1 MWKLHSNRPTPLPR
15 ASTLFARPSPRH
27 SNCKQTKPTKDF
39 IKRWMDKNKYQRD
52 YPRRSTPFATAAFYG
67 NGRLERKAKTNPK
80 RTGRSTIG
88 DCLLFCSML
97 FFSERRVSRAS
108 VRSDVVWIFER
119 RREADNR
126 SVHLNWLLMPTAIDV
141 VSFAGRWLAP
151 RSPDD
156 VTVTASPWLVPCL
169 STTNQGPWF
178 LSLSKKSLSAHGH
191 WAEKVPNNVK
201 SINELDRYQNRVH
214 F

>member
-1 MWKLHSNRPTPLPR
+1 MDSSSGPLPFQGLHFNQRESLNQHDTVIGFMWKLHSNRPTPLPR
-15 ASTLFARPSPRH
+15 ASTPFARPSPRH

-97 FFSERRVSRAS
+97 LFANGACQGRPFGPTWSGFLNGAVRPIIAAS
-108 VRSDVVWIFER
+108 I
-119 RREADNR
+119 
-126 SVHLNWLLMPTAIDV
+126 LID
-141 VSFAGRWLAP
+141 
-151 RSPDD
+151 
-156 VTVTASPWLVPCL
+156 C
-169 STTNQGPWF
+169 
-178 LSLSKKSLSAHGH
+178 
-191 WAEKVPNNVK
+191 
-201 SINELDRYQNRVH
+201 
-214 F
+214 

>member
-15 ASTLFARPSPRH
+15 ASTPFARPSPRH

-119 RREADNR
+119 RIIAA
-126 SVHLNWLLMPTAIDV
+126 SILIDCWCRRPST
-141 VSFAGRWLAP
+141 SF
-151 RSPDD
+151 RSPDAGWLLGRLM
-156 VTVTASPWLVPCL
+156 TSPSRLAPDWCRAFRRPIRARDFFLYQKNLCL
-169 STTNQGPWF
+169 LMATERKKYQIMSNQ
-178 LSLSKKSLSAHGH
+178 LM
-191 WAEKVPNNVK
+191 N
-201 SINELDRYQNRVH
+201 
-214 F
+214 